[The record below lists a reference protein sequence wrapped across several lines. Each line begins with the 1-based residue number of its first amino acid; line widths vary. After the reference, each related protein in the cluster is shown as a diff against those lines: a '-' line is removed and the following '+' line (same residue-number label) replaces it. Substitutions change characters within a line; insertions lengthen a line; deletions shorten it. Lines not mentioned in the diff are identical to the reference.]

1 MKLWEKNY
9 EINKE
14 IERFTIGRDREMD
27 LYLARYDVIGSMA
40 HITMLNSIGL
50 IADDELPQLLRELRE
65 IYNVC
70 LDGSFTIEDGIEDV
84 HSQVEL
90 MLTRKLGDMGKKIH
104 SGRSRNDQ
112 VLVDLK
118 LFTRDALHSVVD
130 SVKTLFDELIQK
142 SEQYHD
148 ILMPGYT
155 HLQIAMP
162 SSFGLWFGAYA
173 ESLADDMLF
182 LQAAYRMTNRNPLG
196 SAAGYGSSFPLNRQM
211 TTDLLGFDS
220 MDYNVVYAQMGR
232 GKMERNVAFALASV
246 AGTIAKMAFDACLFN
261 SQNFQFVK
269 LPKECTT
276 GSSIMPH
283 KKNPDVFELIRAKCN
298 KIQALPQ
305 QVTLIMNNLPC
316 GYFRDLQIIKEVF
329 LPAFG
334 ELDDCL
340 SMAAYII
347 NKMSVA
353 TDIMDNPMYDAI
365 FSVEEV
371 NRLAADGM
379 PFRDAYKK
387 VGLDIES
394 GNFVPDKNI
403 HHTHEGSIGNLCND
417 RITALMESIIEGFNF
432 RRVAE
437 AEARLLA
444 TGEKA

>member
-1 MKLWEKNY
+1 MANKLWEKNY
-9 EINKE
+9 EINHE
-14 IERFTIGRDREMD
+14 IERFTVGRDREMD
-27 LYLARYDVIGSMA
+27 LYLAKYDVLGSMA
-40 HITMLNSIGL
+40 HITMLESIGL
-50 IADDELPQLLRELRE
+50 LEKEELKPLLDELKNIYELCE
-65 IYNVC
+65 KGEFV
-70 LDGSFTIEDGIEDV
+70 IEDGIEDV

-118 LFTRDALHSVVD
+118 LFTRHQLKEIADA
-130 SVKTLFDELIQK
+130 VKVLFDELLQK
-142 SEQYHD
+142 SNQYKEV
-148 ILMPGYT
+148 LMPGYT

-182 LQAAYRMTNRNPLG
+182 LQAAYKMTNRNPLG
-196 SAAGYGSSFPLNRQM
+196 SAAGYGSSFPLNRTM
-211 TTDLLGFDS
+211 TTQLLGFDS

-246 AGTIAKMAFDACLFN
+246 AGTLAKMAFDACMFN
-261 SQNFQFVK
+261 SQNFSFVK

-305 QVTLIMNNLPC
+305 QVMMIMNNLPV

-329 LPAFG
+329 LPAFD
-334 ELDDCL
+334 ELADCL
-340 SMAAYII
+340 QMAAYII
-347 NKMSVA
+347 NKIEVNEH
-353 TDIMDNPMYDAI
+353 ILDNPMYDPI

-371 NRLAADGM
+371 NRLAAAGM

-387 VGLDIES
+387 VGLEIEA
-394 GNFVPDKNI
+394 GTFHADHNI
-403 HHTHEGSIGNLCND
+403 HHTHEGSIGNLCNNE
-417 RITALMESIIEGFNF
+417 IKALMNNVLKGFNF
-432 RRVAE
+432 ERMTDAE
-437 AEARLLA
+437 KKLL
-444 TGEKA
+444 ER

>member
-1 MKLWEKNY
+1 MNKLWEKNY
-9 EINKE
+9 EINRE
-14 IERFTIGRDREMD
+14 IERFTVGRDREMD
-27 LYLARYDVIGSMA
+27 LYLAKYDVLGSMA
-40 HITMLNSIGL
+40 HITMLQSIGL
-50 IADDELPQLLRELRE
+50 IKDEELKPLLAELKN
-65 IYNVC
+65 IYGIC
-70 LDGSFTIEDGIEDV
+70 KDGKFVIEEGVEDV

-118 LFTRDALHSVVD
+118 LRCRHDIMDIVE
-130 SVKTLFDELIQK
+130 SVKILFDELLQK
-142 SEQYHD
+142 SEQYKNV
-148 ILMPGYT
+148 LMPGYT
-155 HLQIAMP
+155 HLQVAMP

-196 SAAGYGSSFPLNRQM
+196 SAAGYGSSFPLDREM
-211 TTDLLGFDS
+211 TTRLLGFDS

-246 AGTIAKMAFDACLFN
+246 AGTVAKMAFDACMFN
-261 SQNFQFVK
+261 SQNFSFVK

-298 KIQALPQ
+298 KIQGLPQ
-305 QVTLIMNNLPC
+305 QITLIMNNLPC

-334 ELDDCL
+334 ELQDCL
-340 SMAAYII
+340 QMAAYII
-347 NKMSVA
+347 NKIEVNEH
-353 TDIMDNPMYDAI
+353 ILDNPMYDPI

-371 NRLAADGM
+371 NKLAANGM

-387 VGLDIES
+387 VGLEIEA
-394 GNFVPDKNI
+394 GKFVADKNI
-403 HHTHEGSIGNLCND
+403 HHTHAGSIGNLCND
-417 RITALMESIIEGFNF
+417 KIKAMMEHIISEFGFDKMI
-432 RRVAE
+432 E
-437 AEARLLA
+437 AEKRLL
-444 TGEKA
+444 GEN

>member
-1 MKLWEKNY
+1 MANKLWEKNY
-9 EINKE
+9 EINHE
-14 IERFTIGRDREMD
+14 IERFTVGRDREMD
-27 LYLARYDVIGSMA
+27 LYLAKYDVLGSMA
-40 HITMLNSIGL
+40 HITMLESIGL
-50 IADDELPQLLRELRE
+50 LEKEELKPLLDELKNIYELCE
-65 IYNVC
+65 KGEFV
-70 LDGSFTIEDGIEDV
+70 IEDGIEDV

-90 MLTRKLGDMGKKIH
+90 MLTRELGDMGKKIH

-118 LFTRDALHSVVD
+118 LFTRHQLKEIADA
-130 SVKTLFDELIQK
+130 VKVLFDELLQK
-142 SEQYHD
+142 SNQYKEV
-148 ILMPGYT
+148 LMPGYT

-182 LQAAYRMTNRNPLG
+182 LQAAYKMTNRNPLG
-196 SAAGYGSSFPLNRQM
+196 SAAGYGSSFPLNRTM
-211 TTDLLGFDS
+211 TTQLLGFDS

-246 AGTIAKMAFDACLFN
+246 AGTLAKMAFDACMFN
-261 SQNFQFVK
+261 SQNFSFVK

-305 QVTLIMNNLPC
+305 QVMMIMNNLPV

-329 LPAFG
+329 LPAFD
-334 ELDDCL
+334 ELADCL
-340 SMAAYII
+340 HMAAYII
-347 NKMSVA
+347 NKIEVNEH
-353 TDIMDNPMYDAI
+353 ILDNPMYDPI

-371 NRLAADGM
+371 NRLAAAGM

-387 VGLDIES
+387 VGLEIEA
-394 GNFVPDKNI
+394 GTFHADHNI

-417 RITALMESIIEGFNF
+417 EINALMNNVLKGFNF
-432 RRVAE
+432 ERMTE
-437 AEARLLA
+437 AEKKLL
-444 TGEKA
+444 ER

>member
-1 MKLWEKNY
+1 MANKLWEKNY
-9 EINKE
+9 EINHE
-14 IERFTIGRDREMD
+14 IERFTVGRDRELD
-27 LYLARYDVIGSMA
+27 IYLAKYDVLGSMA
-40 HITMLNSIGL
+40 HITMLESIGL
-50 IADDELPQLLRELRE
+50 MQKDELRQLLAELKN
-65 IYNVC
+65 IYNECVQ
-70 LDGSFTIEDGIEDV
+70 GTFVIEEGVEDV

-118 LFTRDALHSVVD
+118 LFTRHQLKEIADA
-130 SVKTLFDELIQK
+130 VKVLFDELLQK
-142 SEQYHD
+142 SNQYKEV
-148 ILMPGYT
+148 LMPGYT

-182 LQAAYRMTNRNPLG
+182 LQAAYKMTNRNPLG
-196 SAAGYGSSFPLNRQM
+196 SAAGYGSSFPLNRTM
-211 TTDLLGFDS
+211 TTQLLGFDS

-246 AGTIAKMAFDACLFN
+246 AGTLAKMAFDACMFN
-261 SQNFQFVK
+261 SQNFSFVK

-305 QVTLIMNNLPC
+305 QVMMIMNNLPV

-329 LPAFG
+329 LPAFD
-334 ELDDCL
+334 ELADCL
-340 SMAAYII
+340 QMAAYII
-347 NKMSVA
+347 NKIEVNEH
-353 TDIMDNPMYDAI
+353 ILDNPMYDPI

-371 NRLAADGM
+371 NRLAAAGM

-387 VGLDIES
+387 VGLEIEA
-394 GNFVPDKNI
+394 GTFHADHNI

-417 RITALMESIIEGFNF
+417 EINALMNNVLKGFNF
-432 RRVAE
+432 ERMTE
-437 AEARLLA
+437 AEKKLL
-444 TGEKA
+444 ER